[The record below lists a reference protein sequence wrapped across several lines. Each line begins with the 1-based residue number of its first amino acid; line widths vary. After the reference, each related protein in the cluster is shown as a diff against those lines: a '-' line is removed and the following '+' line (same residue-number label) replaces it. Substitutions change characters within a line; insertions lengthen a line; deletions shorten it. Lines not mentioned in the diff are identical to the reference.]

1 MRTRQRIQNFLGSLT
16 NEASGGARR
25 RQQPGALWWK
35 AWQASKTRGGGKSFR
50 EIAALAQ
57 ARRQAARGRW
67 HATIRA
73 GGETIAAQASFSW
86 RSRAKKSRGEWFLGS
101 PTITTRI
108 PSSAAKSRSGT
119 VSAV

>member
-16 NEASGGARR
+16 NEASGGARL
-25 RQQPGALWWK
+25 RQQPGALWSF
-35 AWQASKTRGGGKSFR
+35 AWHGRKTRGGGKSFR
-50 EIAALAQ
+50 EIAAWAQ
-57 ARRQAARGRW
+57 ARRQSARGRC
-67 HATIRA
+67 HPTIRA

-86 RSRAKKSRGEWFLGS
+86 RNRARKSRVEWFLGS
-101 PTITTRI
+101 PTIATRI

>member
-16 NEASGGARR
+16 NEALRDARW
-25 RQQPGALWWK
+25 RQQPGALWSK
-35 AWQASKTRGGGKSFR
+35 AGQASETRGGGKSFR

-67 HATIRA
+67 HPTIRA
-73 GGETIAAQASFSW
+73 AGETIAAQASFSW
-86 RSRAKKSRGEWFLGS
+86 RNRARKSRVEWFLGS
-101 PTITTRI
+101 PTIATRI

>member
-16 NEASGGARR
+16 NKASGGARLR
-25 RQQPGALWWK
+25 RQPGALWAR

-50 EIAALAQ
+50 EIAALAP
-57 ARRQAARGRW
+57 ARRQSARGRW
-67 HATIRA
+67 HPTIRA
-73 GGETIAAQASFSW
+73 AGETIAAQASFSW
-86 RSRAKKSRGEWFLGS
+86 RRRARKSRAEKVLGAQTS
-101 PTITTRI
+101 GTRI